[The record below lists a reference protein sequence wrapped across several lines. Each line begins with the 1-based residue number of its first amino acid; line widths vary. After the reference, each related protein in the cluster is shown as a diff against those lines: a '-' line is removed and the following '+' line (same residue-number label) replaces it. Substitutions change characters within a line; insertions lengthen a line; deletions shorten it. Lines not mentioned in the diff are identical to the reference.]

1 MHFLKNYEREE
12 ECESVKEQISLPKQ
26 IEGESFAENFTNKYK
41 IEAAPNVNVSYLIK
55 KNQDIDVSM
64 KNNLSQKKNQ
74 ATGYLNYHN
83 MNDFNFNEQ
92 FYTFNACGFAQDPTD
107 FTTNKVVGDIKK
119 NKSDISESVFE

>member
-1 MHFLKNYEREE
+1 
-12 ECESVKEQISLPKQ
+12 
-26 IEGESFAENFTNKYK
+26 
-41 IEAAPNVNVSYLIK
+41 
-55 KNQDIDVSM
+55 M
-64 KNNLSQKKNQ
+64 KNNLPQKKNH